1 MKRIPNNLDIIKY
14 GVHCRLVDEND
25 APFIVKLRSDEKRG
39 RFIHP
44 TKSDVESQV
53 LWIRDYKTREEK
65 GIEYY
70 FIYEADGVPF
80 GVNRIY
86 DMHQDHC
93 TEGSWVC
100 LPLEDSSKTI
110 ASALIIRDFIFEDL
124 EFDYDLFNVSVGN
137 NKVKRFHVIS
147 GAKIIEESP
156 VEYVF
161 KLTREEYLN
170 NRQWFLQT
178 YNLV

>member
-1 MKRIPNNLDIIKY
+1 M
-14 GVHCRLVDEND
+14 
-25 APFIVKLRSDEKRG
+25 
-39 RFIHP
+39 
-44 TKSDVESQV
+44 
-53 LWIRDYKTREEK
+53 
-65 GIEYY
+65 
-70 FIYEADGVPF
+70 
-80 GVNRIY
+80 
-86 DMHQDHC
+86 
-93 TEGSWVC
+93 
-100 LPLEDSSKTI
+100 PLEDSSKTI